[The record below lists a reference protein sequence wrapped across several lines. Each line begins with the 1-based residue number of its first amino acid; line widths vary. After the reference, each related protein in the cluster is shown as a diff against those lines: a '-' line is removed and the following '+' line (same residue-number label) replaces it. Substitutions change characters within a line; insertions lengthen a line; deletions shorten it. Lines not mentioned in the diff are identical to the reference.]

1 MVLSPALRYVRQ
13 LRCLQNSEVK
23 AQPVRHT
30 VPTGRNFFVKGS
42 AGLHAVAEAG
52 AMQQGQQRQ
61 QGQKQAATQLARD
74 KINTCTRKGE
84 QFAFAR

>member
-1 MVLSPALRYVRQ
+1 
-13 LRCLQNSEVK
+13 
-23 AQPVRHT
+23 
-30 VPTGRNFFVKGS
+30 
-42 AGLHAVAEAG
+42 
-52 AMQQGQQRQ
+52 MQQGQQRQ